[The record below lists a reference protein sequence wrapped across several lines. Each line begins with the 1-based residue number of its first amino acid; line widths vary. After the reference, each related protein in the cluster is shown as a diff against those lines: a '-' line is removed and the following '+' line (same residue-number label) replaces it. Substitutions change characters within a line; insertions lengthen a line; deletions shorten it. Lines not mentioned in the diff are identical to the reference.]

1 MPLPNVLTATVATAT
16 FDVRTDGPFHTF
28 SSFSMDLSL
37 QKDFQRLTTI
47 GGYND
52 DQVFN
57 NNNGKTYTAYCNKRK
72 LLSISYRTS
81 SYSNRSTLTP
91 VDDYGGANLKYFVA
105 DSVKA
110 CVKACSDYPENKCKR
125 AIWQTSAASGGQT
138 GCWLRE
144 WNNVD
149 CVPTTKSTAYS
160 SAHVHDS

>member
-1 MPLPNVLTATVATAT
+1 MFVQT
-16 FDVRTDGPFHTF
+16 FFSLF
-28 SSFSMDLSL
+28 SSFSMDLPL
-37 QKDFQRLTTI
+37 QKNFQWLTI
-47 GGYND
+47 VGGYND

-57 NNNGKTYTAYCNKRK
+57 NGGKTYTAYCNKRK
-72 LLSISYRTS
+72 SLSISYWTS
-81 SYSNRSTLTP
+81 SCSNLSALGP

-110 CVKACSDYPENKCKR
+110 CVKACSEYPDNKCKR

-160 SAHVHDS
+160 SAHVHDSKCPQ